1 MEGLLYTMNDEAS
14 DDTLLHFD
22 EKVRALWG

>member
-1 MEGLLYTMNDEAS
+1 MEGWLNTMDDEAS